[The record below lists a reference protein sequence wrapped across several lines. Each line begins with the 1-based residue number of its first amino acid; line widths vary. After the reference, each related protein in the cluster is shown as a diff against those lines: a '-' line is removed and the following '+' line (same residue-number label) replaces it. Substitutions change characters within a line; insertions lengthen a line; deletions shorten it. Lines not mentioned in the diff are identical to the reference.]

1 MGYDIYGLNPRQH
14 KEKPDILKK
23 EYGDLDKEEQE
34 KYWDI
39 KSEYEQETPGIYFR
53 NNVWWWRP
61 LWDYIIEISGELLTP
76 TQRQGGY
83 ENSCTEIPERITR
96 AIARRLS
103 HEISSGNHKRYETEY
118 REAIKNLELEDCEY
132 CETTGQ
138 RDLGDGEMKDCNA
151 CRGKGQKESWEANY
165 PFDAQNVE
173 EFRVFLEQ
181 SGGIQI
187 C

>member
-61 LWDYIIEISGELLTP
+61 LWDYIIDISGELLTP
-76 TQRQGGY
+76 AQRQGGY
-83 ENSCTEIPERITR
+83 ENSCTEIPERIT
-96 AIARRLS
+96 I
-103 HEISSGNHKRYETEY
+103 IIIT
-118 REAIKNLELEDCEY
+118 I
-132 CETTGQ
+132 
-138 RDLGDGEMKDCNA
+138 
-151 CRGKGQKESWEANY
+151 
-165 PFDAQNVE
+165 
-173 EFRVFLEQ
+173 
-181 SGGIQI
+181 II
-187 C
+187 I